1 MPRYRFVGAVE
12 RVMHGLAHDVNA
24 TLHRDGHE
32 QPDGSTV
39 VLQPGDEL
47 TTAEEYPH
55 AELEEIAEPKKA
67 RRSQKAADETGQAT
81 TPDESGSSSSDDT
94 GSDAASS
101 DADE

>member
-1 MPRYRFVGAVE
+1 MPRYRYLGTVE

-47 TTAEEYPH
+47 TTADEYPH

-67 RRSQKAADETGQAT
+67 RRSQKAADDSGQAD
-81 TPDESGSSSSDDT
+81 TPDEPGSSSSGKT
-94 GSDAASS
+94 GSAAAAS